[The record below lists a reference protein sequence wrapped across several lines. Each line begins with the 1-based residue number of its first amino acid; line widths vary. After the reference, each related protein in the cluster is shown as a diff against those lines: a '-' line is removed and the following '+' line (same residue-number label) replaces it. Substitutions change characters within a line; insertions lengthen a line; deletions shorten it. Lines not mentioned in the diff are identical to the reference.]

1 MALRKIDDAVR
12 DYDRAIAIKPQGLQT
27 LFNSRGKAWVAK
39 GDSNARL
46 QDFHASDQFDPSY
59 VEAYNN
65 RGLSNEVLG
74 RRAEAIAD
82 FRKAQS
88 IDPADLVSKQQ
99 LRVLGSDLPGLAQNR
114 HAEGQPRCQVLGRL
128 RFMSPHPTP
137 A

>member
-1 MALRKIDDAVR
+1 MRDIKISNPPV
-12 DYDRAIAIKPQGLQT
+12 

-39 GDSNARL
+39 GDSNRAIADYTQAIR
-46 QDFHASDQFDPSY
+46 FNPSY

-88 IDPADLVSKQQ
+88 IDPDDEVSKKM
-99 LRVLGSDLPGLAQNR
+99 LRVLG
-114 HAEGQPRCQVLGRL
+114 
-128 RFMSPHPTP
+128 F
-137 A
+137 